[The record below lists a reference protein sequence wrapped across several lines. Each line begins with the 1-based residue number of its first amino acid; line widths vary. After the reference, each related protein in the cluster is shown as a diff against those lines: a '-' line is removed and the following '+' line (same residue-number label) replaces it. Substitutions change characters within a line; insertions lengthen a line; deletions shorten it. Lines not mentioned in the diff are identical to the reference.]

1 MRIEHQPAFVL
12 HDRPYRETSLLV
24 EAYTRDHGRIGLVA
38 RGVRTAK
45 PRIARA
51 SLAPLQPV
59 VLSWTGRG
67 ELPTLSAAEPVGR
80 ALRPEG
86 EALLGALYLNE
97 LLVRLLPRGDA
108 HPELFARY
116 GACLE
121 ALADE
126 DAPAWT
132 LRRFERDALAE
143 LGYALELTQEADGGP
158 TIDPARDYSYD
169 PERGAVPWSARP
181 IAPRIAGAALQ
192 ALAGEQAPDAATL
205 RSLRGLM
212 RAILR
217 HHLGGR
223 ELNAWHLFAG
233 PRPG

>member
-1 MRIEHQPAFVL
+1 MRVEQQPAFVL
-12 HDRPYRETSLLV
+12 HERPYRETSLLV
-24 EAYTRDHGRIGLVA
+24 EAYTRDHGRVGLVA
-38 RGVRTAK
+38 RGVRTAR

-51 SLAPLQPV
+51 TLAPLQPV
-59 VLSWTGRG
+59 VLSWSGRG
-67 ELPTLSAAEPVGR
+67 ELATLTAAEPVGR

-121 ALADE
+121 ALADH
-126 DAPAWT
+126 DTPAWT

-143 LGYALELTQEADGGP
+143 LGYALELAHEADDGP
-158 TIDPARDYSYD
+158 PIDSLLEYSYD
-169 PERGAVPWSARP
+169 PERGAVPWTARP
-181 IAPRIAGAALQ
+181 VAPRVSGAALR
-192 ALAGEQAPDAATL
+192 ALAGEDAPDAVTL
-205 RSLRGLM
+205 RNLRAMM
-212 RAILR
+212 RALLR